1 MQTTDEIPLSTTAER
16 QAVAASAGT
25 APEKDWVIV
34 TRGLKRDYDMGGEV
48 VHALRGVDIA
58 IRRNEYVAI
67 MGPSGSGKST
77 LMNLI
82 GCLDT
87 PNGGEYWL
95 NGELVSDKDE
105 DELARVRNREIGFV
119 FQTFNLLPRATALHN
134 VELPLVYA
142 GVGSDERKKR
152 ATEALERV
160 QLGDRIHH
168 RPNELSGGQR
178 QRVAIARA
186 LVNQPSILLADEPTG
201 NLDSTTSEEIMR
213 VFEGLAEQGQTVIM
227 VTHEP
232 DIAAHARRVIVLRD
246 GKIASDDKR
255 ETFIKSAGIAPPDL
269 TSMRKG

>member
-142 GVGSDERKKR
+142 GVGSDERK
-152 ATEALERV
+152 
-160 QLGDRIHH
+160 
-168 RPNELSGGQR
+168 
-178 QRVAIARA
+178 
-186 LVNQPSILLADEPTG
+186 
-201 NLDSTTSEEIMR
+201 
-213 VFEGLAEQGQTVIM
+213 
-227 VTHEP
+227 
-232 DIAAHARRVIVLRD
+232 
-246 GKIASDDKR
+246 
-255 ETFIKSAGIAPPDL
+255 
-269 TSMRKG
+269 